1 MKARTPEGP
10 KNAIK
15 NTILT
20 FINIKNTISTNKG
33 LRHVTETWTGP
44 G

>member
-1 MKARTPEGP
+1 MKARTQ
-10 KNAIK
+10 KAQNAIK

-20 FINIKNTISTNKG
+20 FINIKILYQQIKG